1 MIETENEKAL
11 ARLTLVF
18 PPALEDRVV
27 QLFLEQ
33 DPPLPGFTVLA
44 AEGHGSDFSWA
55 SVREQVRGRVA
66 RKLLIVVLSQARA
79 GSLIAALR
87 SELANTASTWWLEPV
102 IAFGRLA

>member
-1 MIETENEKAL
+1 MIETENEEAL

-44 AEGHGSDFSWA
+44 AEGHGSDFS
-55 SVREQVRGRVA
+55 
-66 RKLLIVVLSQARA
+66 
-79 GSLIAALR
+79 
-87 SELANTASTWWLEPV
+87 
-102 IAFGRLA
+102 